1 MNKDK
6 FKGRTFGDEDMRTI
20 AEEVTY
26 LVQGGYRANDKTAI
40 LNGLDT
46 ALDEVHA
53 DTWKRWTTMKLM
65 HVIDELYAI
74 GTR

>member
-1 MNKDK
+1 VNKDK
-6 FKGRTFGDEDMRTI
+6 FKGRPFRDEDVQIIT
-20 AEEVTY
+20 EEVTY
-26 LVQGGYRANDKTAI
+26 LVKGGYRPNDKTAI
-40 LNGLDT
+40 LEGLDA
-46 ALDEVHA
+46 ALDTVHA